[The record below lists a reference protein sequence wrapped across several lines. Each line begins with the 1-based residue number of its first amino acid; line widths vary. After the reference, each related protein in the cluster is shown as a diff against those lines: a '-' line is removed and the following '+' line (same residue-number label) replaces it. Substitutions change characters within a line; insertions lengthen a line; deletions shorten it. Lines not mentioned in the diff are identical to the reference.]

1 MGLIFKQREIRN
13 LREVFMFFLIIIKM
27 KSWNLIIR
35 EPVVYG

>member
-13 LREVFMFFLIIIKM
+13 LREVFIFFKIIIKM